1 MTWIPGLTRSLQ
13 SLMFLG
19 FPLRTRNTI
28 VDVYGVLLFG
38 SRFCQPLSVR
48 PALAMASMSN
58 ASASVTTSASSPSMT
73 ARAWLPEPPCEARMV
88 TVCPV
93 LLFQYFSNAALNS
106 R

>member
-1 MTWIPGLTRSLQ
+1 MFFGLP
-13 SLMFLG
+13 F
-19 FPLRTRNTI
+19 RTRNTM

-48 PALAMASMSN
+48 PALAIASTSK
-58 ASASVTTSASSPSMT
+58 ARASVTTSASSPSIT
-73 ARAWLPEPPCEARMV
+73 ARAWLPEPPWDARTV

-93 LLFQYFSNAALNS
+93 LFFQYFSKAALNS